1 MNGSSVSA
9 DPADPCAPA
18 TYRDGVRAGL
28 PLALVVGIFGVS
40 WGVLAGD
47 AGLSVPEALLMS
59 STTFGASAQFAA
71 VSILANGGG
80 VAAAV
85 VAAVLLNARY
95 GPLALSVAPVIRG
108 NAAWRLLQ
116 SHMVIDESWALAN
129 RGGGRFDP
137 RLLVGAGVVMYA
149 AWVGGTAAG
158 ILAGDLIGDPARF
171 GLDAAFPA
179 LFVAL
184 LAPQLRKRRPVAAAV
199 LGGTIALA
207 LVPFA
212 RAGVP
217 IMVASA
223 ACLLGLR
230 KR

>member
-1 MNGSSVSA
+1 MDGSTKTPDPLPDGSSS
-9 DPADPCAPA
+9 
-18 TYRDGVRAGL
+18 TYREGVRAAV
-28 PLALVVGIFGVS
+28 PLALVVGIFGIS

-47 AGLSVPEALLMS
+47 AGFGVPAALVMS

-80 VAAAV
+80 VGAAV

-95 GPLALSVAPVIRG
+95 GPIALSVAPTITG
-108 NAAWRLLQ
+108 NAVLRLLQ

-129 RGGGRFDP
+129 QGGGRFDR
-137 RLLVGAGVVMYA
+137 RLLVGAGALMYV
-149 AWVGGTAAG
+149 AWVAGTAAG
-158 ILAGDLIGDPARF
+158 VLGGDLLGKPANF

-184 LAPQLRKRRPVAAAV
+184 LAPQVRERRPVAAAI
-199 LGGTIALA
+199 LGGAIALA
-207 LVPFA
+207 LVPFT

-217 IMVASA
+217 VMAASA
-223 ACLLGLR
+223 GCLLGLR
-230 KR
+230 KG